1 LTAGLSLAHNP
12 PVMNVASTHPN
23 ASRAERLGG
32 QGIVA
37 GISVAKGGLKQS
49 KRQGMAQMRHMC
61 MCCKMS
67 MPVAGVLEVPL

>member
-1 LTAGLSLAHNP
+1 MTAGWQLAQNP
-12 PVMNVASTHPN
+12 PVMKNVASTHPST
-23 ASRAERLGG
+23 SRAGQLG
-32 QGIVA
+32 VA
-37 GISVAKGGLKQS
+37 GIFVAKGGLKQS